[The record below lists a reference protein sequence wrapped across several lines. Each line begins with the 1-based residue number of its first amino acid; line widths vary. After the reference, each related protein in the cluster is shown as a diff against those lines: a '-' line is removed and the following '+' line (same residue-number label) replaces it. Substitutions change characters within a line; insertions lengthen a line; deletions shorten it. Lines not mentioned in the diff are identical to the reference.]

1 MTYARAIW
9 FAHVSVFRSGG
20 TSLPYDRRSMYS
32 RGGGQVTEP
41 VATTRGR
48 SLLATLALAVT
59 AISVLGII
67 IIFIG
72 LLFDIE
78 GAREGDEDVLIFN
91 ISWLSFFFGA
101 IASLILGAAA
111 LVVGRRRAEP
121 DTGRAGTI
129 AVGWFVIALVI
140 FVLSAVF
147 IN

>member
-1 MTYARAIW
+1 M
-9 FAHVSVFRSGG
+9 
-20 TSLPYDRRSMYS
+20 
-32 RGGGQVTEP
+32 TEP
-41 VATTRGR
+41 VAITRGR

-121 DTGRAGTI
+121 DTARAGTI